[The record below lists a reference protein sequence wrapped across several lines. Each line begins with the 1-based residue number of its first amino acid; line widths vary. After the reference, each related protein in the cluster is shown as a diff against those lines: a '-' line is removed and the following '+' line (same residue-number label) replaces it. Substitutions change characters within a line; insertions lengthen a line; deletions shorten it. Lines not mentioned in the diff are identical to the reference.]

1 MENLDLATC
10 VMLTS
15 MAPDLQKQHEAM
27 NAQDIILNL
36 RELFSKENRIE
47 RFNIFKELF
56 RSKMFEDS
64 LVRPHMLTKIGF
76 ITQLE
81 QLGWTMDHDLST
93 DLVFTSLLKSYSQF
107 VLNFNMNKIETTLSG
122 LLNMLTQAEKTIVK
136 KNLQSILS
144 LQRKGLSKRRKRP
157 RKTRKMKEPFLR
169 S

>member
-1 MENLDLATC
+1 M
-10 VMLTS
+10 
-15 MAPDLQKQHEAM
+15 
-27 NAQDIILNL
+27 
-36 RELFSKENRIE
+36 SKGSPMRPYV
-47 RFNIFKELF
+47 L
-56 RSKMFEDS
+56 KM
-64 LVRPHMLTKIGF
+64 IGF
-76 ITQLE
+76 ITRFE

-136 KNLQSILS
+136 KNLRSILS
-144 LQRKGLSKRRKRP
+144 LQRKCLSKRRKIP